1 MKKIWFM
8 VLSWLVV
15 ILGGCSQ
22 KQVIHN
28 NTSSVYKNM
37 MTGWNHLVV
46 KKKQNIIEESLS
58 SFDKWIIKMAVKK
71 WTSVCKSLS
80 SKEKITY
87 CENLVK
93 NEQENYKKGN
103 CDKLV
108 YLKQS
113 CLDEQ
118 NYKKLDCEKIL
129 NWLKKR
135 ECILQKNFKKVV
147 KNWNIKQCNQ
157 FPYPQNKECEKLLT
171 K

>member
-8 VLSWLVV
+8 VLFWLV

-22 KQVIHN
+22 KHVIHN
-28 NTSSVYKNM
+28 NTSKVNKNM
-37 MTGWNHLVV
+37 MTGWNYSVV
-46 KKKQNIIEESLS
+46 KKKQNTIEENLS
-58 SFDKWIIKMAVKK
+58 SFDRWIIKIAVTN
-71 WTSVCKSLS
+71 WTSVCKSLT

-93 NEQENYKKGN
+93 NEKENYKNGN
-103 CDKLV
+103 CKKLV

-118 NYKKLDCEKIL
+118 NYKQLNCNKIL

-135 ECILQKNFKKVV
+135 ECILQKNIKKVV
-147 KNWNIKQCNQ
+147 SNWDITQCHQ